1 MDKRDICSNL
11 PVIETDRLILRKVT
25 TDDLDDMYEYGS
37 NANVSKYVTW
47 NTHSSISDTKAFL
60 ETVLEQYENEQAV
73 FWGIEI
79 KESAKLIG
87 TIDFVSWN
95 TKHRVGE
102 LGYVL
107 SEKYWGQGIMTEAA
121 NEVIKFGFSKMDL
134 VRIQARCLTENTGSE
149 RVMKKTGM
157 TFEGILRKSAFIK
170 GKHRDI
176 KMYSILEEENVS

>member
-1 MDKRDICSNL
+1 MDVSKICNNL
-11 PVIETDRLILRKVT
+11 PVIETDRLTLRIVT
-25 TDDLDDMYEYGS
+25 IDDLDNMYEYGS

-60 ETVLEQYENEQAV
+60 QTVLEQYESEQAV
-73 FWGIEI
+73 FWGIEH

-121 NEVIKFGFSKMDL
+121 KEVIKFGFNQMYL
-134 VRIQARCLTENTGSE
+134 VRIQARCLTENIGSE

-157 TFEGILRKSAFIK
+157 TLEGIHRKSVFIK

-176 KMYSILEEENVS
+176 KMYSILEEEFIS